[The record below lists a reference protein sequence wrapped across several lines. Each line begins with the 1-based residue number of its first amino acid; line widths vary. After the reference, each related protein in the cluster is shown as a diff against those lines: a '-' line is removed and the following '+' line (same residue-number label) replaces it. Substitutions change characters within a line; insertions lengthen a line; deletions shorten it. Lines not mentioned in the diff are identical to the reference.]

1 MGSEMC
7 IRDSICTTQTV
18 SRIFDMIAAIASK
31 KQQQALELYYDL
43 LTLKEP
49 PMRILYLIV
58 RQFNGIFQVQEELN
72 HGRSNAD
79 IARTMG
85 AAPFIVN
92 KYAAQAKNF
101 TPSQLKEALADCAQA
116 EEDVKTGR
124 LNEKMAVELIIV
136 KYSAKNKK

>member
-1 MGSEMC
+1 M
-7 IRDSICTTQTV
+7 
-18 SRIFDMIAAIASK
+18 
-31 KQQQALELYYDL
+31 
-43 LTLKEP
+43 
-49 PMRILYLIV
+49 
-58 RQFNGIFQVQEELN
+58 QEELN

-124 LNEKMAVELIIV
+124 LNKIKKDFYCYETLLCFMLRIADKIIARICAILILHHTAGSPKKRGNIISS
-136 KYSAKNKK
+136 KKKNIISE